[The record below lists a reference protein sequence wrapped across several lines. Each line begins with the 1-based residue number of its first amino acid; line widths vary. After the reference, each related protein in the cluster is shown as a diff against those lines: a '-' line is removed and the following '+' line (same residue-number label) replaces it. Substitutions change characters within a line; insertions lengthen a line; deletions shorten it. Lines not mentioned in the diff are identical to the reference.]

1 MYNLY
6 VCEVAQLCM
15 TLCDPTDCS
24 LPGTSI
30 NGIFQATVLEWVAT
44 SFFWGSSQSRGQTQV
59 SCIAGRQML
68 YCLSHQGSQC
78 PRIYICKYTNPKGN
92 LFFPILLYYHI

>member
-6 VCEVAQLCM
+6 LCEVAQSCM

-44 SFFWGSSQSRGQTQV
+44 SFSWGSSQSRGQTQV

-68 YCLSHQGSQC
+68 YCLSDQGSQC